1 MATSTSDREAA
12 RVTEPRRAPRR
23 VLTWIAIGLVALVAA
38 VAVYWALTRSGTAP
52 APPAVTI
59 QSAPPASST
68 TITDSFGSEPV
79 TPTTVSAGQARTANG
94 CLGGPDPYQAVI
106 PAQQAATPDQVGAA
120 EFALTFARWTVA
132 YPIDPNA
139 PEVLAQVAAPGYQAA
154 ALDGLDQYGRTLS
167 AAGYTSAGTTPGA
180 ANQYRIQ
187 SGEQSLDPNH
197 VSMDLIVH
205 RHATRAGG
213 TVEEVRGFITILME
227 LDDTKHWRITGT
239 LPPIGS
245 DPFAPDAGAP
255 WIPYVGTC

>member
-1 MATSTSDREAA
+1 M
-12 RVTEPRRAPRR
+12 TEPRRAPRR

-38 VAVYWALTRSGTAP
+38 VAAYWALTRSGTAP

-139 PEVLAQVAAPGYQAA
+139 PEVLAQVAAPGYQPVAMQ
-154 ALDGLDQYGRTLS
+154 GLDQYGRTLS

-180 ANQYRIQ
+180 ANQYRVMSTNQ
-187 SGEQSLDPNH
+187 DQTSVTL
-197 VSMDLIVH
+197 DLIVN
-205 RHATRAGG
+205 RQSTTATGQVDAVQGFTTLLLDLVGG
-213 TVEEVRGFITILME
+213 
-227 LDDTKHWRITGT
+227 HWQVFGT
-239 LPPIGS
+239 LPAIGS
-245 DPFAPDAGAP
+245 DPLAPRADRP
-255 WIPYVGTC
+255 WIPFVGNC

>member
-1 MATSTSDREAA
+1 MATSVSDREAA

-38 VAVYWALTRSGTAP
+38 VAAYWALTRSGTAP

-68 TITDSFGSEPV
+68 TITDSFGREPA
-79 TPTTVSAGQARTANG
+79 TPTTASAGQTRTANG

-139 PEVLAQVAAPGYQAA
+139 PEVLAQVAAPGYQPV
-154 ALDGLDQYGRTLS
+154 ALQGLDQYGRTLS

-187 SGEQSLDPNH
+187 STNQDQT
-197 VSMDLIVH
+197 SMTLDLIVN
-205 RHATRAGG
+205 RQSTTEAGRVD
-213 TVEEVRGFITILME
+213 TVQGFITLV
-227 LDDTKHWRITGT
+227 LDLVDGHWQVFGS
-239 LPPIGS
+239 PPALSG
-245 DPFAPDAGAP
+245 DPF
-255 WIPYVGTC
+255 